1 MLILKLTVLLTDDF
15 LERLGLKC
23 CPVLMPPP
31 PPSISLPF
39 CDPPPGLRKSQSMT
53 GGGSKRAVPQH
64 HLDPSG
70 MEEEIPGSPTPMLQ
84 QQHDDSDSNYHSL
97 QQQPKHCYIRRS
109 FDRLPARG
117 LGYPAGA
124 SARSSPSP
132 SLKTFESGTHPRNAS
147 KTSSFSNYNTIGG
160 AGGSNGNSGSGNNLQ
175 QQQHLGARLTLSNSD
190 VDGPYRVKRAQQNQT
205 LLKTFSSPY
214 SGSSRPQGASPGPD
228 STHPAWRR
236 ARGLETSW
244 RPNLNHN
251 DEDNDDNT
259 TTSGSYIINPEE
271 LHGEDNGTYNP
282 DIMV

>member
-1 MLILKLTVLLTDDF
+1 MST
-15 LERLGLKC
+15 
-23 CPVLMPPP
+23 
-31 PPSISLPF
+31 
-39 CDPPPGLRKSQSMT
+39 GLRKSHSLQA
-53 GGGSKRAVPQH
+53 GGSKRALPQH
-64 HLDPSG
+64 HLDPSEV
-70 MEEEIPGSPTPMLQ
+70 EEEIPGSPTPMLQ
-84 QQHDDSDSNYHSL
+84 QHDESTDNSNYHSL

-132 SLKTFESGTHPRNAS
+132 SLKTFESGTHPRNS
-147 KTSSFSNYNTIGG
+147 GKTSSFSNYNTIGSSNAG
-160 AGGSNGNSGSGNNLQ
+160 TIGSNGTTGGGSNSNLH
-175 QQQHLGARLTLSNSD
+175 QHHPGARLTLSNSD

-214 SGSSRPQGASPGPD
+214 SSASSPHQQQQQSPGVVS

-244 RPNLNHN
+244 RPSTTP
-251 DEDNDDNT
+251 DDDDNT

>member
-1 MLILKLTVLLTDDF
+1 MTCSHTLSHLSLT
-15 LERLGLKC
+15 
-23 CPVLMPPP
+23 PPT
-31 PPSISLPF
+31 
-39 CDPPPGLRKSQSMT
+39 GLRKSQSMT
-53 GGGSKRAVPQH
+53 GGSRRPAPQH

-70 MEEEIPGSPTPMLQ
+70 MEEEIPGSPTPMLPQ
-84 QQHDDSDSNYHSL
+84 QQHCDDNGDSDSNSNSNNYHSL

-132 SLKTFESGTHPRNAS
+132 SLKTFESGTHPRNTG

-160 AGGSNGNSGSGNNLQ
+160 SGTGSGRSNIGSGSGSGGSSSNNGSSLQ
-175 QQQHLGARLTLSNSD
+175 QHQAHLGARLTLSNND
-190 VDGPYRVKRAQQNQT
+190 VDGPFRVKRAQQNQT

-214 SGSSRPQGASPGPD
+214 SGSAPQHGLATPPGPD

-244 RPNLNHN
+244 RPNLNLN

-271 LHGEDNGTYNP
+271 LHGEENGTYNP